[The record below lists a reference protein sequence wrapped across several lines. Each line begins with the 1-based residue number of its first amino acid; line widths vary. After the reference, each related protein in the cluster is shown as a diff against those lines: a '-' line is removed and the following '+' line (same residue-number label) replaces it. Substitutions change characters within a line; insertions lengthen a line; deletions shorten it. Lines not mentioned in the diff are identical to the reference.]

1 MGKIVVS
8 ENVSMDGVVEDP
20 TGEEGS
26 ARGGWFLRMP
36 DADREAFAAV
46 ELAEAQEASALL
58 HGRRTDASFGARWTS
73 RTGAWAD
80 RLNGLPKYVV
90 SSTLSEPRWSPAT
103 VLAGEVVA
111 EVSALRRR
119 VEGDI
124 VVYASI
130 RLVRTL
136 LEHDLVDELRLIV
149 HPVVVG
155 AGERLLAGTDRAR
168 PWCLVDT
175 RAVGTGLALL
185 TYRPDRTAGDDE
197 LSHSSPPVS
206 T

>member
-26 ARGGWFLRMP
+26 ARGGWFLRMT

-130 RLVRTL
+130 RLARTL
-136 LEHDLVDELRLIV
+136 LEHDLVDELRLMV
-149 HPVVVG
+149 FPVVLG
-155 AGERLLAGTDRAR
+155 SGKRLFDDTTERK
-168 PWCLVDT
+168 PFELVDSRPSGAVVT
-175 RAVGTGLALL
+175 LTLRRAGS
-185 TYRPDRTAGDDE
+185 R
-197 LSHSSPPVS
+197 
-206 T
+206 